1 MMAVRTF
8 MLAGA
13 LFLVQSVVL
22 AQDATTFDIFQQ
34 AAESK
39 KNILLIFS
47 GSDWCAPC
55 MRIERDV
62 LSKREF
68 LDYASK
74 NLLVYKADFPQ
85 RKKLTSD
92 VRERN
97 AKLADRYN
105 QKGSFPSLLLLNADG
120 SIISH
125 IEYSARTPMEFIEDI
140 RKKTGN
146 D

>member
-1 MMAVRTF
+1 MTAVRTF
-8 MLAGA
+8 ILAGA
-13 LFLVQSVVL
+13 LCLVQSM
-22 AQDATTFDIFQQ
+22 AFGQDVATFDIFQE

-39 KNILLIFS
+39 KNVLLIFS

-68 LDYASK
+68 LDYAGK

-85 RKKLTSD
+85 RKKLTAD

-105 QKGSFPSLLLLNADG
+105 QNGSFPSLLLLKADG

-125 IEYSARTPMEFIEDI
+125 IEYSARTPTEFIEDI
-140 RKKTGN
+140 RKKTRN